1 MDRQNPQQK
10 IKTHRSKSPQPT
22 KSTSLS
28 NFDVSTIIRQEDGL
42 DAISISSMNSEC
54 KKLREKT
61 WCETSLDSP
70 VMKYKGSANS
80 LHQSG
85 GYSPQ
90 LPRNHQII
98 QSPKSPILYQRGE
111 KLSSHSM
118 SLPHRNNPI
127 VSTEDIC
134 YQEPFYYEPTE
145 TIQSP
150 SHYLPP
156 NYPSKPSLRHTQS
169 SVSSLSSPQHSNV
182 YLHQKP
188 PQHPPPATQTTHYPQ
203 HSHHQQQQQ
212 QNHSQYLLQQ
222 LQQQKQQVS
231 SSLSPNS
238 VSKSNDI
245 RIESP
250 KNMTVVQQAKFL
262 PYKEEEK
269 PFEMSD
275 FYKYS
280 TKFRQKNVAPSTD
293 GNDDGTLVTPIQ
305 KVVYQPPNP
314 SICHPVNYQ

>member
-1 MDRQNPQQK
+1 M
-10 IKTHRSKSPQPT
+10 HRSKSPQPI

-42 DAISISSMNSEC
+42 DAISISSMNSES

-80 LHQSG
+80 LHQTGGGGS

-90 LPRNHQII
+90 LPRNHQMI

-118 SLPHRNNPI
+118 SLPHRNNHPI
-127 VSTEDIC
+127 VSSEEIC

-145 TIQSP
+145 TIQPQQSP
-150 SHYLPP
+150 LHYLPP

-188 PQHPPPATQTTHYPQ
+188 PQHPPSLSSTQQQQHYLQP
-203 HSHHQQQQQ
+203 HQQQI
-212 QNHSQYLLQQ
+212 HSQYLLQQ
-222 LQQQKQQVS
+222 LQQKQQQQVNC

-238 VSKSNDI
+238 VSKTNDI

-280 TKFRQKNVAPSTD
+280 TKFRQKNILPSNEF
-293 GNDDGTLVTPIQ
+293 NDDGNGTLAPPIQ